1 MGTGQ
6 TIILV
11 DGEAPPRFIPS
22 TRFTLSL
29 LVFFA
34 LFVQYSQRVN
44 LPIAIVCMVNR
55 TKSTEHQVSFN
66 RTTSIIN
73 NDLTRNYNKDFLLDF
88 TTTTIKPVL
97 TVLQKRGF
105 LEEKKFN
112 WIELQQQ
119 ILLGGYWA
127 GYIFTQIPGGW
138 LATTLGAKW
147 VFAGSLL
154 TSSIASLMMT
164 TMYMMS
170 STHFTL
176 MFALRFI
183 IGLAHG
189 VIFPATIALW
199 SVWAVSQE
207 RSTLASIGFCG
218 THFGTSI
225 TMLLGGVLCRYISA
239 GWMYLFVITGLLGF
253 IWLALWIPLTSE
265 SPSNHPTISSHE
277 RDYICKLT
285 GNTGKKRT
293 MSLASIP
300 WKNIFTSKPL
310 IALILT
316 HIANLFGLF
325 FFLTN
330 LGKILTELLRVSTQ
344 YTGYILACGFFL
356 TLITSLSS
364 GIITDNLVRR
374 NIVTLTTARKL
385 FNSLTSFIPVLCMI
399 SFYFCDHTNKLL
411 GIVTVLL
418 FLASSGLGYG
428 SGYCVNFADIV
439 PAYSGVIFG
448 LANSL
453 ASLAA
458 LTGNLVAGM
467 LVKKPVLEQWR
478 KLYIMFGIVYLFGG
492 LVFLLFGSGVPRKWA
507 KFQTIN
513 SEKEKKLNDEE
524 IVPMTEQIQVK
535 V

>member
-22 TRFTLSL
+22 TRFTLGL

-34 LFVQYSQRVN
+34 FIVQYSQRVN

-55 TKSTEHQVSFN
+55 TKAVEHPLLFN
-66 RTTSIIN
+66 GTTSAIT
-73 NDLTRNYNKDFLLDF
+73 NDLSRYSNKNDLLDLTP
-88 TTTTIKPVL
+88 TTLKPIVKAL
-97 TVLQKRGF
+97 HKRGF
-105 LEEKKFN
+105 LDEKKFN

-127 GYIFTQIPGGW
+127 GYIFTQMPGGW
-138 LATTLGAKW
+138 LATTIGAKW
-147 VFAGSLL
+147 VYAGSLF
-154 TSSIASLMMT
+154 TSSVTSLAMT
-164 TMYMMS
+164 SMYLMP

-176 MFALRFI
+176 MFTLRFI

-189 VIFPATIALW
+189 VLFPATIALW
-199 SVWAVSQE
+199 SLWAVPQE

-218 THFGTSI
+218 TQFGTSL
-225 TMLLGGVLCRYISA
+225 TMLLGGLLCRYLSS
-239 GWMYLFVITGLLGF
+239 GWMYLFSFTSVIGF
-253 IWLALWIPLTSE
+253 IWLCLWIMLTSD
-265 SPSNHPTISSHE
+265 SPNNHRTISSHE

-285 GNTGKKRT
+285 GSTGKKRS
-293 MSLASIP
+293 MSLGSIP

-310 IALILT
+310 IALFIS

-330 LGKILTELLRVSTQ
+330 LGKILTELLRIPTQ

-356 TLITSLSS
+356 TLLSSLSS
-364 GIITDNLVRR
+364 GIIADNLVRS
-374 NIVTLTTARKL
+374 NVMTLTTARKL

-399 SFYFCDHTNKLL
+399 SFYFCDHSKKLL
-411 GIVTVLL
+411 GIATVLVY
-418 FLASSGLGYG
+418 LAGSGLGYG

-448 LANSL
+448 FANTF
-453 ASLAA
+453 ASLAG
-458 LTGNLVAGM
+458 LIGNIVAGM
-467 LVKKPVLEQWR
+467 VVTKPVLEQWR
-478 KLYIMFGIVYLFGG
+478 KLYVMFAIVYFIGGIAFLF
-492 LVFLLFGSGVPRKWA
+492 FGTAVPRKWA
-507 KFQTIN
+507 KFQ
-513 SEKEKKLNDEE
+513 SAVAEKEKKLNDEE
-524 IVPMTEQIQVK
+524 SVPMNEQKQIK
-535 V
+535 A